1 MKRQNRTFT
10 LIELLVV
17 IAIIAILAA
26 MLLPALAQARAK
38 AQAISCT
45 SQLKQIMLGCIM
57 YQGDNTDRFPQN
69 CSSASTTGCAAP
81 GLDWMEVTLPYSND
95 QKIYVCPTSEQIVRP
110 CTVGTPRSG
119 SGRRG
124 GYACNSG
131 RPGQLGQI
139 GNGPFGNSW
148 HRAAPKSTSFKNTS
162 GLIAIV
168 ESVNADVNNACGM
181 FCGVGHAGT
190 DSGSAIGWDAR
201 RTEHNN
207 RMNVAY
213 YDGHCDSHVRQFK
226 ASEFGVD

>member
-1 MKRQNRTFT
+1 MKRRNQAFT

-45 SQLKQIMLGCIM
+45 SQMKQIMLGCIM
-57 YQGDNTDRFPQN
+57 YRDDNGSRFPQN

-81 GLDWMEVTLPYSND
+81 GKDWMEVTLSYTND
-95 QKIYVCPTSEQIVRP
+95 WKVYICPTVDEVTRP
-110 CTVGTPRSG
+110 CTVSTPRSG
-119 SGRRG
+119 SGKRG

-131 RPGQLGQI
+131 RPGELGQI

-148 HRAAPKSTSFKNTS
+148 HRAAPKASAFKNTS
-162 GLIAIV
+162 SLIAIV
-168 ESVNADVNNACGM
+168 ESINADVNNACGM

-190 DSGSAIGWDAR
+190 ESGSTIGWDAR
-201 RTEHNN
+201 RTDHNQ

-213 YDGHCDSHVRQFK
+213 YDGHVEGHARQFK